1 MPMRLCSDC
10 LHRFPAYSS
19 TSYRCKVCQQKAN
32 VACKLASQR
41 KRLEARRLN
50 EKQGDIT
57 AAEIDA
63 RFTAAL
69 KEIRRQKRP
78 ETEFGW
84 NAAWKYSE
92 PGR

>member
-1 MPMRLCSDC
+1 MPTRLCADC
-10 LHRFPAYSS
+10 GLLFILRNQRSL
-19 TSYRCKVCQQKAN
+19 RCPPCAQKRIAQQKAD
-32 VACKLASQR
+32 SQR
-41 KRLEARRLN
+41 SCRPYKRRHE
-50 EKQGDIT
+50 GMDIS

-63 RFTAAL
+63 RFDAAL
-69 KEIRRQKRP
+69 NEIRRQKRP